1 MTDLVLSTST
11 HTLTFHPCSSDDNSG
26 GTVDTPFYILEPKLT
41 AADVTS
47 STSPVQ
53 QPAATDLTV
62 HDSIS
67 IDEDDLDPDNLLL
80 KLQDRDIGSVSKSDV
95 SYLAEF
101 VFAWRSAL
109 ATLEEHVQVK
119 QVSSFENPLNSGYVT
134 ARLSQARHSFVEEK
148 VVQIRLITWNLHG
161 EVIGEDLRPLL
172 FGSNVLSDTGE
183 LDDLGIFFLAL
194 QEADPLTPTMIS
206 ANQATIT
213 RWSNQVL
220 EALGESYVMSASSEL
235 LGMVLL
241 MFSHKKLAS
250 QITQL
255 ELSSAGTGVL
265 GYWGN
270 KGAVCIRFILGQ
282 SRVAGIPGVEIAV
295 VNMHLSS
302 GMSPQSVE
310 RRRWEMSELDRRLK
324 LPVFNGRL
332 FRKQRNGGK
341 NRKELLYQN
350 GDLLDELDERVL
362 DISDDDIVSA
372 AADAI
377 SAMNVISNGSAKP
390 YEAEPARTPPADGS
404 DTAATISTATSTTA
418 TTAVT
423 VNTDQVGPERE
434 INSIVFAL
442 GDLNYRLAMDRSDI
456 SLLAA
461 KNDYD
466 ALLFWDQLRSEI
478 KDGSILVGF
487 QEGPIAFQPTYKY
500 DIGTNTFDTSEKARV
515 PAYTDRILYTS
526 YPSLAQLDYETFM
539 HYFSSDH
546 KPVAATFELRTMLM
560 DVDKRAQI
568 VKRLLHDLDVRENES
583 RPKVEVDKTDLI
595 CPDLPV
601 LSTINQAVKFR
612 NCGNTQVAWET
623 EIVDGSLLEV
633 LNPQGIVPPGGTQIV
648 RVSCKVPPNVTSISE
663 IFILRI
669 INRQDYFIS
678 INGNVLPSCFGA
690 SLTDMINKPS
700 GARNGFLAPQVG
712 GPQLNIPRE
721 IWKCINFLSTR
732 ITRDIFRRPGDETV
746 GQLVRDWLD
755 NGDDFDCTVLDS
767 LAKDGNKGT
776 HSVAE
781 QFLMLLELVNGGVI
795 PEKAYDIITQGEDGV
810 PLIFEAMP
818 RVNVNT
824 LIYIASFL
832 REVKRVVL
840 DFESILEVFDK
851 VLVRIP
857 KTGKNKS
864 RQKKKR
870 IEFWKGF
877 VG

>member
-1 MTDLVLSTST
+1 MTGLVLSTST
-11 HTLTFHPCSSDDNSG
+11 HTLTFHPCSCDDAG
-26 GTVDTPFYILEPKLT
+26 GTVGTPFYILEPKLT
-41 AADVTS
+41 AEDVTS
-47 STSPVQ
+47 AKSLV
-53 QPAATDLTV
+53 QPAVTDLTV
-62 HDSIS
+62 HDTIS
-67 IDEDDLDPDNLLL
+67 IDEDDLDPELLLL
-80 KLQDRDIGSVSKSDV
+80 KLQDQDIGSVSKSDV

-101 VFAWRSAL
+101 VLSWRSAL
-109 ATLEEHVQVK
+109 ASLEEHVQVK
-119 QVSSFENPLNSGYVT
+119 QVSSFEDPLSSGYVT
-134 ARLSQARHSFVEEK
+134 TRLNQARNSFIAEK
-148 VVQIRLITWNLHG
+148 DVQIRLITWNLHG

-172 FGSNVLSDTGE
+172 YGSSVLSDTGE
-183 LDDLGIFFLAL
+183 LEDLGIFFVAL
-194 QEADPLTPTMIS
+194 QEADPLTPTMLS

-220 EALGESYVMSASSEL
+220 EALGESYVLSASSEL

-255 ELSSAGTGVL
+255 EMSSAGTGVL

-270 KGAVCIRFILGQ
+270 KGAVCIRFILGK
-282 SRVAGIPGVEIAV
+282 SNLAGLPGVEIAV

-302 GMSPQSVE
+302 GMTPQAVE
-310 RRRWEMSELDRRLK
+310 RRRWEMSELDKRLK
-324 LPVFNGRL
+324 LPLFNGRL

-362 DISDDDIVSA
+362 DTSDDDIVAA
-372 AADAI
+372 AADAV
-377 SAMNVISNGSAKP
+377 SAMNVKTNGVSNTD
-390 YEAEPARTPPADGS
+390 EAESAPTPTADGS
-404 DTAATISTATSTTA
+404 DTAATISTTTSTSA

-423 VNTDQVGPERE
+423 VNTDHVGPERE
-434 INSIVFAL
+434 INSIVFAV

-456 SLLAA
+456 ALLAA

-466 ALLFWDQLRSEI
+466 ALLFWDQLRNEI
-478 KDGSILVGF
+478 KEGSILVGF
-487 QEGPIAFQPTYKY
+487 QEGPITFQPTYKY
-500 DIGTNTFDTSEKARV
+500 DIGTNIFDTSEKARV

-526 YPSLAQLDYETFM
+526 YPSLALLDYETFM
-539 HYFSSDH
+539 HYISSDH

-560 DVDKRAQI
+560 DIDKRAQI

-583 RPKVEVDKTDLI
+583 RPKVEVDKTDLT
-595 CPDLPV
+595 CTDLTV
-601 LSTINQAVKFR
+601 LSTINETVKFR

-633 LNPQGIVPPGGTQIV
+633 LNPQGIVPPGGTQVV
-648 RVSCKVPPNVTSISE
+648 RVSFKVPPNVTSISE

-678 INGNVLPSCFGA
+678 ISGNVLPSCFGA

-700 GARNGFLAPQVG
+700 GARNGFLAPQL
-712 GPQLNIPRE
+712 GPQINIPRE
-721 IWKCINFLSTR
+721 IWKCIDFLSTR

-755 NGDDFDCTVLDS
+755 NGDDFDSAVLDS

-781 QFLMLLELVNGGVI
+781 QFLLLLELVNGGVI

-857 KTGKNKS
+857 KGGKNKS

-870 IEFWKGF
+870 LEFWKGF